1 MRKRSKY
8 RPKPILQNPVGYVIE
23 SLTPVAKHDSYLI
36 DLKIKNHLAMTHLTK
51 GEATRA
57 DIDKLIAVV
66 NVVEALY
73 RLGFGREYK
82 DVVMAGLDALH
93 EVGKRGA
100 TTGRFI
106 LRSQEMLAL
115 NSVMELHDAQLDVIT
130 IKDMENALKVV
141 EDEYRLGKMRP
152 IVEKKNEHPPGT
164 A

>member
-66 NVVEALY
+66 NFVEALY

-152 IVEKKNEHPPGT
+152 IVEKKNEHPTGT